1 MTMRR
6 RPHPLPTRVN
16 PAHPKPATT
25 VRPPLRRPNHNRNT
39 TNRHHRRPRHRHPD
53 RRDRTGIKVIP
64 TTVPAMVRVAARGI
78 DWSLVLFVKRRAQS
92 SVAAFLLLQPLRH
105 WQNLLV
111 SITRRQF
118 EQMQERLGGASPRA
132 VSPVFTSALRA
143 APNAHRVIL
152 GVDPSLRGTGFG
164 VIKLAKPF
172 PETLTHGTIS
182 CPAGWARS
190 RCLAK
195 ISQSLREAIQ
205 KHRPTVCVI
214 EGLFYAQNLQTAL
227 IMGEAR
233 GAAIA
238 AIAEAGL
245 EIFEIA
251 PRKVKQAI
259 VGYGAAQK
267 SAVAKMVQRL
277 LNLPQPPAPDA
288 ADALALALAHAQ
300 ENSRYNLTPL
310 KRI

>member
-1 MTMRR
+1 LLDSPNAVARKL
-6 RPHPLPTRVN
+6 RP
-16 PAHPKPATT
+16 
-25 VRPPLRRPNHNRNT
+25 
-39 TNRHHRRPRHRHPD
+39 
-53 RRDRTGIKVIP
+53 
-64 TTVPAMVRVAARGI
+64 
-78 DWSLVLFVKRRAQS
+78 
-92 SVAAFLLLQPLRH
+92 AFFLLQPLHH
-105 WQNLLV
+105 WQNPLV

-118 EQMQERLGGASPRA
+118 EQIQERLGGVSPRA
-132 VSPVFTSALRA
+132 VSPACASALRA

-172 PETLTHGTIS
+172 PETLAHDTIS
-182 CPAGWARS
+182 CPAGWVRS

-195 ISQSLREAIQ
+195 ISQTLREAIQ

-233 GAAIA
+233 GAAMA

-251 PRKVKQAI
+251 PRKVKQAV

-267 SAVAKMVQRL
+267 SAVAKMVQRM
-277 LNLPQPPAPDA
+277 LNLPKPPAPDA

-300 ENSRYNLTPL
+300 GNSRYNLTPL